1 MAAPSALT
9 LFNTFKAN
17 LGNGTF
23 DMDGNSFKAAL
34 FTSSASLSAGT
45 GEVFG
50 DLTNE
55 VANGNGYTS
64 GGVSLTSPTFTQTSG
79 TAAFKTGN
87 NPSWTGSGSGFSARY
102 MVIYASG
109 TLNGKASPLVGFLL
123 LDSTPADVSFAA
135 GNTVTVT
142 QNSAGWFTLT

>member
-23 DMDGNSFKAAL
+23 DMDGNTFKAAL

-64 GGVSLTSPTFTQTSG
+64 GGVSLTSPTFNQSSG

-87 NPSWTGSGSGFSARY
+87 NPSWTGSGSGFAARY
-102 MVIYASG
+102 MVLYASG
-109 TLNGKASPLVGFLL
+109 TLNGKANPLVGFLL
-123 LDSTPADVSFAA
+123 LDSSPADVSFAP
-135 GNTVTVT
+135 GNTVTVV

>member
-9 LFNTFKAN
+9 IFNTFKAN
-17 LGNGTF
+17 LGNGTV
-23 DMDGNSFKAAL
+23 DLDTNSFKAAL
-34 FTSSASLSAGT
+34 FTSAAALAAGT

-64 GGVSLTSPTFTQTSG
+64 GGFALTSPTFTQTAG

-87 NPSWTGSGSGFSARY
+87 NPSWTGSGAGFAARY
-102 MVIYASG
+102 LVLYASG
-109 TLNGKASPLVGFLL
+109 TLNGKVNPLVGFML
-123 LDSTPADVSFAA
+123 LDSAPADVSFAA

-142 QNSAGWFTLT
+142 QNAAGWFTLT